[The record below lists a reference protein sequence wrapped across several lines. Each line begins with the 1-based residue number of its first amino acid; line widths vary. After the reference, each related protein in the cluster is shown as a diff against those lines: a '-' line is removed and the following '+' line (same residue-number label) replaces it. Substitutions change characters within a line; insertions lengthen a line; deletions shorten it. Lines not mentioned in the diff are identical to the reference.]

1 MEPKLLYFNQ
11 RNGTFKDITK
21 LAGPAPGIPEVS
33 GIAIGDLF
41 DDGKGE
47 VVIENLKGQPTIS
60 RPESGP
66 TNHWVSFELEGIQS
80 NRLALNARV
89 KCFAEDLVQE
99 SKVLKR
105 RQLPLAK

>member
-1 MEPKLLYFNQ
+1 LLDFLQVNGHAYPPVDSIVGGPKYMEPKLLYFNQ

-21 LAGPAPGIPEVS
+21 LAGPAPGIPQVS

-41 DDGKGE
+41 DDGKVE
-47 VVIENLKGQPTIS
+47 VVIENLKGQPTIL

-80 NRLALNARV
+80 NRLALNA
-89 KCFAEDLVQE
+89 
-99 SKVLKR
+99 
-105 RQLPLAK
+105 